1 MTPEKIVSR
10 LRQGHR
16 FLLSSHA
23 NPDGDAIGSELG
35 LARVLR
41 SLGKSAT
48 IWNLHPTP
56 PVYRQLPGAGS
67 IHVGA
72 EPPAGFPDAFDA
84 AFVLECPTLDRT
96 GLEARLPELA
106 LLNVDHHLGNSHWGE
121 INWVDP
127 QAPAVGVMVAELAR
141 KLGVRPDPEACDCLL
156 LALVTDTGGFRF
168 ANATS
173 AAFTAAA
180 RLVEEGARVER
191 VSRWLHESQ
200 PEGSV
205 RLLGEL
211 LATLQRHGGSGEVAS
226 VHLDREMFARAGAAP
241 GDSEGLIDVPRSIA
255 GVEAVALLREL
266 DDGEWKIS
274 LRSRGEIDVERVARA
289 RGGGGHRNA
298 AGCRFTGTL
307 EEGRAALVA
316 ELLEAVTATAGGERV
331 G

>member
-41 SLGKSAT
+41 ALGKSAT

-56 PVYRQLPGAGS
+56 PVYRHLPGADS

-96 GLEARLPELA
+96 GLEERLSGIA

-141 KLGVRPDPEACDCLL
+141 KLGVRPDPDACDCLL

-168 ANATS
+168 ANATP

-180 RLVEEGARVER
+180 RLLEEGARVER
-191 VSRWLHESQ
+191 VSRWLYESQ
-200 PEGSV
+200 SEGSV

-211 LATLQRHGGSGEVAS
+211 LATLERHGDRGEVAS
-226 VHLDREMFARAGAAP
+226 VHVSREMFERAGAAP

-255 GVEAVALLREL
+255 GVEAVVLLREL
-266 DDGEWKIS
+266 GDGEWKVS
-274 LRSRGEIDVERVARA
+274 LRSRGGVDVERVAR
-289 RGGGGHRNA
+289 RHGGGGHRNA
-298 AGCRFTGTL
+298 AGCRFAGTL
-307 EEGRAALVA
+307 EQGRAELVGELVEAIAAA
-316 ELLEAVTATAGGERV
+316 EGNGHV